1 MPNKIP
7 KWLMLLQVIVR
18 MALTIYVG
26 IWIDVKYPD
35 FAPWGVLLFSGL
47 AVLLGVLKMPKIN
60 KQS

>member
-1 MPNKIP
+1 
-7 KWLMLLQVIVR
+7 MLLQVIVR

-60 KQS
+60 KES

>member
-7 KWLMLLQVIVR
+7 KWLMFLQVIVR

-26 IWIDVKYPD
+26 IWIDAKHPD

-60 KQS
+60 KES